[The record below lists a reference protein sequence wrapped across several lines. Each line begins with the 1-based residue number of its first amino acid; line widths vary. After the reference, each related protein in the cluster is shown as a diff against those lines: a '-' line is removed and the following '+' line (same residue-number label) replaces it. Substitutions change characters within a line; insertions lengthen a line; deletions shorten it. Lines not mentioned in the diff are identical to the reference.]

1 MHCLPGEIKKPV
13 GTAQAV
19 GIFPSSHSQRDIYLP
34 AELQKLF
41 QHLDLNR
48 SKTGVA
54 VQDHC
59 TVS

>member
-1 MHCLPGEIKKPV
+1 MHCLPGEIKKSI
-13 GTAQAV
+13 GGAQAV
-19 GIFPSSHSQRDIYLP
+19 RIFSSSHSQRDIYLP

-48 SKTGVA
+48 SKTCIA